1 LAGTPVHP
9 AGEGLT
15 VTIPV
20 LSGPCIEIL
29 NPYLDRGHIRHALF
43 DFDGTLSLIREGWQQ
58 VMIPMMVEILLEL
71 HTGESEEEL
80 TGLVT
85 EFVDRLTGKQTI
97 YQMIQLC
104 DEVRDRGG
112 KPMDPLVYKWIYL
125 DRLWERIAG
134 RVAAVKSGQA
144 EPEQMM
150 VPGSLDILESMRA
163 RGVTCYLASG
173 TDEPYVLA
181 EALALGVTQYFAGLY
196 GALDDYRSYSKKM
209 VIDRI
214 IRENHLSGSEFV
226 AFGDGFV
233 EIENAKVVGGIAVG
247 VASNEATRSGVDE
260 WKRSRLIQAGA
271 DLIIPDFREQQQLI
285 AYLFQEE

>member
-15 VTIPV
+15 VTIPF
-20 LSGPCIEIL
+20 LSGTCIEIL

-80 TGLVT
+80 TELVT
-85 EFVDRLTGKQTI
+85 EFVDRLTGRQTI

-112 KPMDPLVYKWIYL
+112 KPMDPLDYKWIYL
-125 DRLWERIAG
+125 DRLWERIAV

-196 GALDDYRSYSKKM
+196 GALDDYRSYSKQM

-214 IRENHLSGSEFV
+214 IRENHLSGNEFV